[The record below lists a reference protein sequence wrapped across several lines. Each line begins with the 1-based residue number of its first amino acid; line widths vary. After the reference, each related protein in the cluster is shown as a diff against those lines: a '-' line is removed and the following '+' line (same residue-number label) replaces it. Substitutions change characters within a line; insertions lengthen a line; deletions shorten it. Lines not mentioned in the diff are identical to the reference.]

1 MHDCGA
7 DLVVPLVHMLS
18 EAEFDIKKEA
28 AWAISNATSGGRHEQ
43 IHTLVQA
50 GAIKPLC
57 DLLTCSDPRIIT
69 VALEG
74 IENIL
79 KASSMLR
86 TSLPIKSLDVSNECS
101 HATILLFKGVL
112 SCSANTQVD

>member
-1 MHDCGA
+1 
-7 DLVVPLVHMLS
+7 MLG

-43 IHTLVQA
+43 INTLVQA

-79 KASSMLR
+79 KASHGPPCHCPPPSC
-86 TSLPIKSLDVSNECS
+86 IG
-101 HATILLFKGVL
+101 GVL
-112 SCSANTQVD
+112 HSTRDHPAQHKHS

>member
-1 MHDCGA
+1 M
-7 DLVVPLVHMLS
+7 VPLVHMLG

-28 AWAISNATSGGRHEQ
+28 AWAISNATSGGRHDQ

-79 KASSMLR
+79 KASSLLR
-86 TSLPIKSLDVSNECS
+86 PSPPISSLDLSADS
-101 HATILLFKGVL
+101 FMPPLQLF
-112 SCSANTQVD
+112 